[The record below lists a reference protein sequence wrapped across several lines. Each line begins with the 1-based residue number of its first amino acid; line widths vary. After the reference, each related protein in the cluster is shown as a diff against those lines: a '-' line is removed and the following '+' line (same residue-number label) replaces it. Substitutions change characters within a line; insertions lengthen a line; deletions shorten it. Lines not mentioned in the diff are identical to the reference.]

1 MASTKKYLKGS
12 AKKYDGQYGEFF
24 IVSVLKEDIANLPDN
39 KGYVKFMITER
50 KEPDNYGNT
59 HSLVELEDRP
69 KKEEEDL
76 PFK

>member
-12 AKKYDGQYGEFF
+12 AKKYDGQYGQFF
-24 IVSVLKEDIANLPDN
+24 IVSVLKDEIANLPDS

-50 KEPDNYGNT
+50 KEPDSYGNT

-69 KKEEEDL
+69 RQEEETL
-76 PFK
+76 PF